1 MTDLERAKAQFSSDL
16 FATQVTGVEILEA
29 SAGHAKCMLHLEPRH
44 MNCLG
49 VPMGGAIFTLADYAY
64 AIASNFDQKAAISTS
79 GQITYLSQARG
90 DTLYAVADSIRSG
103 RSTNFFKI
111 EITDNLGNDVAYMT
125 MNGFVLPE
133 KKSPQK

>member
-16 FATQVTGVEILEA
+16 FATAVTGVEILEA
-29 SAGHAKCMLHLEPRH
+29 SVGHSRCMLKLEPRH

-64 AIASNFDQKAAISTS
+64 AVASNFDQKPAISTS
-79 GQITYLSQARG
+79 GQITYLASAKG
-90 DTLYAVADSIRSG
+90 SVLYAQADVIRSG

-111 EITDNLGNDVAYMT
+111 EISDDLGNQVAFMT

-133 KKSPQK
+133 KK

>member
-1 MTDLERAKAQFSSDL
+1 
-16 FATQVTGVEILEA
+16 
-29 SAGHAKCMLHLEPRH
+29 

-64 AIASNFDQKAAISTS
+64 AIASNFDQRPAISTS
-79 GQITYLSQARG
+79 GQITYLSQAKG
-90 DTLYAVADSIRSG
+90 DILYAEASAIRSG

-111 EITDNLGNDVAYMT
+111 EISDNLGNDVAYMT

-133 KKSPQK
+133 K

>member
-1 MTDLERAKAQFSSDL
+1 MTDLERAKAQFSADL
-16 FATQVTGVEILEA
+16 FATQTTGVEILEA
-29 SAGHAKCMLHLEPRH
+29 SAGHAKCMLRLKPNH

-64 AIASNFDQKAAISTS
+64 AIASNFDQRPAISTS
-79 GQITYLSQARG
+79 GQITYLSQAKG
-90 DTLYAVADSIRSG
+90 DILYAEASAIRSG

-111 EITDNLGNDVAYMT
+111 EISDNLGNDVAYMT

-133 KKSPQK
+133 K

>member
-1 MTDLERAKAQFSSDL
+1 MTDLERAKEQFSTDL

-29 SAGHAKCMLHLEPRH
+29 SAGHAKCMLRLQPRH

-64 AIASNFDQKAAISTS
+64 AIASNFDQRPAISTS
-79 GQITYLSQARG
+79 GQITYLSQAKG
-90 DTLYAVADSIRSG
+90 DTLFAEANSI

-111 EITDNLGNDVAYMT
+111 EISDNLGNDVAYMT
-125 MNGFVLPE
+125 MIGFVLPE
-133 KKSPQK
+133 K

>member
-1 MTDLERAKAQFSSDL
+1 MTDLERAKAQFSADL
-16 FATQVTGVEILEA
+16 FATQTTGVEILEA
-29 SAGHAKCMLHLEPRH
+29 SAGHAKCMLRLKPNH

-64 AIASNFDQKAAISTS
+64 AIASNFDQRPAISTS
-79 GQITYLSQARG
+79 GQITYLSQAKG
-90 DTLYAVADSIRSG
+90 DILYAEANAIRSG

-111 EITDNLGNDVAYMT
+111 EISDNLGNDVAYMT

-133 KKSPQK
+133 K